1 MKYLTKEFYNA
12 MQKMSLRYPLRASK
26 KAEVFSED
34 YFKKL
39 YKKEEDKRIK
49 KRKAAYEVKFEDMF
63 PEELTE
69 ELAYFF
75 NLVELAPEE
84 AQKAYLEQREQLKYN
99 FDSRPK
105 LSVEQEIKRF
115 KQAFRNRLNYLN
127 KLLPEHILQK
137 VADIRVLAMN
147 VAAPEVK
154 KEITAY
160 CKQNKKFVFSTL
172 DAYKKQL
179 NKQFGPNAPFEEE
192 LNLHDNVVLSCRKR
206 GKDIVLT
213 IDNSYGY
220 STFSTIVFKNCTVIK
235 QDAPLHGAWF
245 LYNEIYKSG
254 DKFELHFLLE
264 KHNKLID
271 YTILTDGVNAF

>member
-1 MKYLTKEFYNA
+1 MKYFTKEVYEA
-12 MQKMSLRYPLRASK
+12 MQKTSLHFPLRASK
-26 KAEVFSED
+26 KAEFFSED

-39 YKKEEDKRIK
+39 YKKEENKLIK
-49 KRKAAYEVKFEDMF
+49 EMKSAYEVKFEDRF

-69 ELAYFF
+69 GLAYSF
-75 NLVELAPEE
+75 NLAELAPEE
-84 AQKAYLEQREQLKYN
+84 AQRAYLEQREQLKNN
-99 FDSRPK
+99 FDSRPEF
-105 LSVEQEIKRF
+105 SVEKVKSFF
-115 KQAFRNRLNYLN
+115 KQRFCNRLNYYN
-127 KLLPEHILQK
+127 KSLPEHILQK
-137 VADIRVLAMN
+137 VADIRVLALN
-147 VAAPEVK
+147 VASPEVK

-160 CKQNKKFVFSTL
+160 CKQNKKLVFSTL

-206 GKDIVLT
+206 GKDIVLA

-254 DKFELHFLLE
+254 DRFELHFLLE
-264 KHNKLID
+264 KYNKLID